1 MTVDGRADLHRSG
14 AAQQSLD
21 GGGTVVHTRRNGDV
35 QLRQRMGAQRRA
47 AEHVAQLGR
56 LAERIAVH
64 EAHLLDVDVG
74 LEEAVVEHQTPG
86 AAAQQ
91 SVAERQHVRQAHRE
105 FHRHGDRHR
114 SGDLA
119 HDVGIVLFD
128 LLRRSLPVGRQ
139 KEDVQLQRRSPGRL
153 HGRSV
158 LDPRVARTHAVDASD
173 DGNARLGGIGDE
185 LQQFGLVG
193 VAQIAFEILARVAV
207 TLHLVQRGGLTVN
220 LLLEDGFQHH
230 GAGAVAD
237 ALLDI
242 VHVCRIGGTAD
253 HDGACEFQPEIFRF
267 HRELRYLSV
276 KH

>member
-1 MTVDGRADLHRSG
+1 M
-14 AAQQSLD
+14 
-21 GGGTVVHTRRNGDV
+21 
-35 QLRQRMGAQRRA
+35 
-47 AEHVAQLGR
+47 
-56 LAERIAVH
+56 
-64 EAHLLDVDVG
+64 
-74 LEEAVVEHQTPG
+74 
-86 AAAQQ
+86 
-91 SVAERQHVRQAHRE
+91 
-105 FHRHGDRHR
+105 
-114 SGDLA
+114 
-119 HDVGIVLFD
+119 LFD

-153 HGRSV
+153 HGRGV

-267 HRELRYLSV
+267 HRKLRYLSV